1 MTSHSPPVR
10 LPARSEKSSELKGKI
25 KVPGDKSISHRS
37 LMFSSQVLG
46 ETSIEGLL
54 EGEDVIAT
62 ANALR
67 TLGVEIERRKDGQWH
82 VVGVGVGGLNEAKQ
96 VLDMGNAGTG
106 ARLMMGLLASYPFVS
121 FFTGDMSLCSRP
133 MKRVISPLSE
143 MGASFTARQEHF
155 LPLAMCGAEKPLPIT
170 YRLPVASAQVK
181 SAILLAGLNTPGVTT
196 VIEPEATRDHTERM
210 LNYFGIKVDTEINE
224 TGERV
229 ISIAGHQATPLKNR
243 HIRVPGDPSSA
254 AFPVVAALLCPGS
267 DITIE
272 GVCINPLRTGLF
284 ATLQEMGAS
293 LAYLNKRE
301 EAGEMIADLR
311 VRYSKLKGVEVPA
324 ERAPSM
330 IDEYPILSVAA
341 ATAEGKTVMHGVGE
355 LRVKESDR
363 LQAILD
369 GLTANGV
376 KAEAEGDTLMVH
388 GMAGNTIKGGGMVET
403 RLDHRIAMS
412 FLVLGMATEEPVTV
426 DDARAINT
434 SFPGFALLMNKLGAE
449 IHVTERRRMI
459 ASSAHPAGV
468 VRSSP
473 RRIIAIDGPAASGKG
488 TLARRLA
495 EHYGYAYLDTG
506 SLYRAVGLRLVRAEQ
521 DPHDLALAVQAAKS
535 ISDADLMGP
544 DLRQEKVGKA
554 ASVVSAFPEVRDVL
568 LEYQRDYARRP
579 EGAILDGR
587 DIGTV
592 VCPQAD
598 FKLFVT
604 ASIDARAKRRHK
616 ELQGQGIEVVYESV
630 LEDLLER
637 DKRDSKRKAAPLVA
651 APDAV
656 ELDTTRMSA
665 DAVYEKVLGL
675 IEVFSPAEAL
685 RRA

>member
-1 MTSHSPPVR
+1 M
-10 LPARSEKSSELKGKI
+10 L
-25 KVPGDKSISHRS
+25 
-37 LMFSSQVLG
+37 SSQVLG
-46 ETSIEGLL
+46 TTCIEGLL
-54 EGEDVIAT
+54 EGEDVLAT
-62 ANALR
+62 ASALKA
-67 TLGVEIERRKDGQWH
+67 LGVEAVRHRDGHWQ
-82 VVGVGVGGLNEAKQ
+82 VKGVGIGGLHEARQ

-106 ARLMMGLLASYPFVS
+106 ARLMMGLLTPYPFVS
-121 FFTGDMSLCSRP
+121 VFTGDMSLCSRP
-133 MKRVISPLSE
+133 MKRVITPLSE
-143 MGASFTARQEHF
+143 IGAQFMARQEQY
-155 LPLAMCGAEKPLPIT
+155 LPLAMRGTASALPIS

-181 SAILLAGLNTPGVTT
+181 SAILLAGLNVRGITT

-210 LNYFGIKVDTEINE
+210 LNYFGIAVKTEHNDK
-224 TGERV
+224 GERV
-229 ISIAGHQATPLKNR
+229 ISVAGQQSTPLKDR

-254 AFPVVAALLCPGS
+254 AFPMVAALLRPGS

-272 GVCINPLRTGLF
+272 AVCINPLRTGLF
-284 ATLQEMGAS
+284 TTLKEMGANIEVVH
-293 LAYLNKRE
+293 ARE
-301 EAGEMIADLR
+301 EAGESIADLR
-311 VRYSKLKGVEVPA
+311 VRYAPLKGISVPA

-330 IDEYPILSVAA
+330 IDEYPILAIAA
-341 ATAEGKTVMHGVGE
+341 ATARGITRMNGIGE

-369 GLTANGV
+369 GLAANGV
-376 KAEAEGDTLMVH
+376 KAEAEGDTLIVH
-388 GMAGNTIKGGGMVET
+388 GSAGSEIAGGGLVQT

-412 FLVLGMATEEPVTV
+412 FLVLGMATAKPVQV

-434 SFPGFALLMNKLGAE
+434 SFPGFALLMNRLGGH

-459 ASSAHPAGV
+459 ATSTQAGLPL
-468 VRSSP
+468 RRAP
-473 RRIIAIDGPAASGKG
+473 RRVIAIDGPAASGKG

-495 EHYGYAYLDTG
+495 EYYGYSYLDTG
-506 SLYRAVGLRLVRAEQ
+506 SLYRAVGLRMVKARQ
-521 DPHDLALAVQAAKS
+521 DPHDKLRAIEAAKA
-535 ISDADLMGP
+535 ITDNDMMDP

-554 ASVVSAFPEVRDVL
+554 ASIVSAFAEVRDIL

-592 VCPQAD
+592 VCPNAD
-598 FKLFVT
+598 FKLFMT
-604 ASIDARAKRRHK
+604 ASIEARAKRRHK

-651 APDAV
+651 AVDAV

-665 DAVYEKVLGL
+665 DAVFEKVLGL
-675 IEVFSPAEAL
+675 IEELSPAEAL